1 VARWSPSSCSGSRRL
16 SYPALIDREMC
27 ERGVKKRRDNPS
39 TPGVSDE
46 VTDNL
51 LGFDRGAFLENPGT

>member
-1 VARWSPSSCSGSRRL
+1 
-16 SYPALIDREMC
+16 MC